1 MKTKS
6 IKNKIKYYFFLNPTV
21 QLRVRHIEKDIGVPL
36 PSAIRYA
43 RELEEE
49 EVLKSSFVSGV
60 KLFSADRTSGQFLV
74 EKRMYNIMALSDSG
88 LLKYLVETLD
98 NPTIVLFGSYSK
110 GEDVEDS
117 DIDLYVEAQAKKLA
131 GLKKFENI
139 LNRKIQIFF
148 YTIINDVENKEL
160 ANNIING
167 VTLNGFLEV
176 IR

>member
-1 MKTKS
+1 MITKNIKKLMKE
-6 IKNKIKYYFFLNPTV
+6 YFFLHPTV
-21 QLRVRHIEKDIGVPL
+21 QLRVRHIERDVGVPL
-36 PSAIRYA
+36 PSAIRYVK
-43 RELEEE
+43 ELEEE

-60 KLFSADRTSGQFLV
+60 KLFSADRTSGQFLA

-98 NPTIVLFGSYSK
+98 NPTIVLFGSYSR

-117 DIDLYVEAQAKKLA
+117 DIDLYVEVQGRNLS
-131 GLKKFENI
+131 GLKKFEKG
-139 LNRKIQIFF
+139 LGRKIQIFF
-148 YTIINDVENKEL
+148 YRTIDSVENKEL

>member
-6 IKNKIKYYFFLNPTV
+6 IKNKIKEYFFQSPTV

-43 RELEEE
+43 KELEEE
-49 EVLKSSFVSGV
+49 GVLKSSTVSGV
-60 KLFSADRTSGQFLV
+60 KLFSADRTSGEFLT
-74 EKRMYNIMALSDSG
+74 EKRMYNIKALLNSG
-88 LLKYLVETLD
+88 LLKYLIEMLD

-117 DIDLYVEAQAKKLA
+117 DIDLYVEAQAKKLT
-131 GLKKFENI
+131 GLKRFDKI
-139 LNRKIQIFF
+139 LGRDIQIFF
-148 YTIINDVENKEL
+148 YRTIVDVENKEL

-167 VTLNGFLEV
+167 VTLNGFLEA